1 VQVFQAQSHRLAT
14 LKECI
19 HHRSSR
25 LSIKKTSGIGLEI
38 GLPIAATSTSEEA
51 YGHTGLIVAG
61 AAIAAEV
68 VGDYLIDPRK
78 IQ

>member
-1 VQVFQAQSHRLAT
+1 MGRL
-14 LKECI
+14 E
-19 HHRSSR
+19 R
-25 LSIKKTSGIGLEI
+25 LETCGPIGNR
-38 GLPIAATSTSEEA
+38 LPIAATSTSEEA